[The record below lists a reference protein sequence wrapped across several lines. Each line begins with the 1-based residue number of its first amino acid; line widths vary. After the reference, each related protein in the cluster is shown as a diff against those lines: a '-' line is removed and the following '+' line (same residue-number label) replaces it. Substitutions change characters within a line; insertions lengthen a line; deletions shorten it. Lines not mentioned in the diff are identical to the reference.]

1 MKRYIAIL
9 VALLVTNFALAQE
22 EQATVQSVEQENS
35 QTAETEVATLTPE
48 QMWMVAN
55 EAYNNG
61 EYARAVELYESILS
75 EQMHSAELYYNLGNA
90 YYKQEML
97 GKAIVNYNR
106 ALRLAPSDEDI
117 IHNLEYATQATKDN
131 IEEIPTFF
139 LITWVRHVRNLMG
152 CNAWT
157 IISLL
162 TFALALITM
171 LVFLLAERMS
181 LRKSSFYCMCVA
193 AIIFLVS
200 TTFAY
205 QTHQAL
211 TNSNEAVIMSSAVPV
226 KSSPDRAATDLFVV
240 HEGTKLSLGERID
253 GWVEIRIA
261 DGRKGWVETSRIEII

>member
-9 VALLVTNFALAQE
+9 FALLVANFAFAQQEQAESSVAQE
-22 EQATVQSVEQENS
+22 N
-35 QTAETEVATLTPE
+35 TAATEVAPLTPE

-61 EYARAVELYESILS
+61 EYARAAELYELILG
-75 EQMHSAELYYNLGNA
+75 EQMHSAELYFNLGNA

-106 ALRLAPSDEDI
+106 ALRLSPADEDI
-117 IHNLEYATQATKDN
+117 LHNLEYATQATKDN

-139 LITWVRHVRNLMG
+139 LITWVRDVRNLMG

-162 TFALALITM
+162 TLALALLAM
-171 LVFLLAERMS
+171 LVYLLAERMS
-181 LRKSSFYCMCVA
+181 LRKSGFYCMCVA
-193 AIIFLVS
+193 ALIFTVS
-200 TTFAY
+200 TIFAY

-211 TNSNEAVIMSSAVPV
+211 VNSNEAVIMSSAVPV

-261 DGRKGWVETSRIEII
+261 DGRKGWIETSRIEII

>member
-9 VALLVTNFALAQE
+9 FALLVANFAFAQQ
-22 EQATVQSVEQENS
+22 EQAESSVEQEN
-35 QTAETEVATLTPE
+35 TAATEVAPLTPE

-61 EYARAVELYESILS
+61 EYARAAELYELILG
-75 EQMHSAELYYNLGNA
+75 EQMHSAELYFNLGNA

-106 ALRLAPSDEDI
+106 ALRLSPTDEDI
-117 IHNLEYATQATKDN
+117 LHNLEYATQVTKDN

-139 LITWVRHVRNLMG
+139 LITWVRDVRNLMG

-162 TFALALITM
+162 MLALALLAM
-171 LVFLLAERMS
+171 LVYLLAERMS
-181 LRKSSFYCMCVA
+181 LRKSGFYCMCVA
-193 AIIFLVS
+193 ALIFTVS
-200 TTFAY
+200 TIFAY

-211 TNSNEAVIMSSAVPV
+211 VNSNEAVIMSSAVPV

-240 HEGTKLSLGERID
+240 HEGTKLSIGERID

-261 DGRKGWVETSRIEII
+261 DGRKGWIETSRIEII

>member
-1 MKRYIAIL
+1 MKRYIAIFF
-9 VALLVTNFALAQE
+9 VLLITNFAFAQE
-22 EQATVQSVEQENS
+22 EPVVQQENAQATEAT
-35 QTAETEVATLTPE
+35 TATSPE
-48 QMWMVAN
+48 QRWEAAN
-55 EAYNNG
+55 AAYNNG
-61 EYARAVELYESILS
+61 DFARAAELYESILN
-75 EQMHSAELYYNLGNA
+75 EQQHSAELYYNLGNA

-106 ALRLAPSDEDI
+106 ALRLSPADEDI
-117 IHNLEYATQATKDN
+117 LHNLEYATQATKDN

-139 LITWVRHVRNLMG
+139 LITWVRALRNIMG
-152 CNAWT
+152 SNAWT

-162 TFALALITM
+162 TLSLTLLAAL
-171 LVFLLAERMS
+171 VYLLAERLS
-181 LRKSSFYCMCVA
+181 LRKTGFYSMCLA
-193 AIIFLVS
+193 AIISIIS

-261 DGRKGWVETSRIEII
+261 DGRKGWIETSRIEII